1 MFFKIG
7 VFKYF
12 VIFTGKTP
20 VLKSLCNKVC
30 TLFMAYKDDV
40 TKKERSY
47 VTITTCQRKKGIII
61 LNFTI
66 HLKFKQASLF
76 PRFPKDD

>member
-1 MFFKIG
+1 
-7 VFKYF
+7 
-12 VIFTGKTP
+12 
-20 VLKSLCNKVC
+20 
-30 TLFMAYKDDV
+30 MACKDDV

-76 PRFPKDD
+76 PRFPKDDWACHVNMQKTNHKQK